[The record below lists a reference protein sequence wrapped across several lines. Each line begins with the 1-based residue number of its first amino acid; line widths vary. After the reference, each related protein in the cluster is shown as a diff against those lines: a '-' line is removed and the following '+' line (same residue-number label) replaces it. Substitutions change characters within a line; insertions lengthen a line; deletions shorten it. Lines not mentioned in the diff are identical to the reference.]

1 MPGKFP
7 KRTYREKNR
16 IKKEKKQKLAA
27 KAEEEDE
34 MEMEMMNDEHGDFF
48 DEDFI
53 APEGE
58 DLDEFDEDAELEG
71 GDLDDF
77 DEDEG
82 DDVLNQGDE
91 EFDEADFDKLDGFGG
106 EEEEGGEEDE
116 LAEDVPEYDDRD
128 DDEPEEKII
137 IDSAKL
143 KKVIA
148 GVKQNSKP
156 AFRMFLQIF
165 RGIIIQGLSDEG
177 MKQAKRRSIAYEVES
192 GKVYNRIITFALTKI
207 PHVLK
212 KYIETVKLEILN
224 IFNLNIGR
232 T

>member
-1 MPGKFP
+1 MPGKP
-7 KRTYREKNR
+7 AKRTFREKNR
-16 IKKEKKQKLAA
+16 IKKEKKQRLAA
-27 KAEEEDE
+27 AAEEEDE

-48 DEDFI
+48 DEEFVP
-53 APEGE
+53 PEGE
-58 DLDEFDEDAELEG
+58 DLDEFDENA
-71 GDLDDF
+71 DLDGEDLDEF
-77 DEDEG
+77 DEGEGEDEE
-82 DDVLNQGDE
+82 DFINQGDE

-106 EEEEGGEEDE
+106 EEDE
-116 LAEDVPEYDDRD
+116 LAEEVPEYDDRD
-128 DDEPEEKII
+128 DEPEERII

-177 MKQAKRRSIAYEVES
+177 MKKAKRRSIAYEVES
-192 GKVYNRIITFALTKI
+192 GKVYNKIITFALTKI

-212 KYIETVKLEILN
+212 KYIETVSPKLFYHSKYVI
-224 IFNLNIGR
+224 
-232 T
+232 